1 MSKAIAEKV
10 MTLTE
15 TAKFLRVAVGK
26 VRALAEAGSLPG
38 RKIDEDW
45 RFLKSTLVEW
55 LRHKPS
61 SAELFLRQAGSLRD
75 DDTLPQLTDDIYKG
89 RGSPLG
95 EPASC

>member
-1 MSKAIAEKV
+1 MTRPVSEKV

-15 TAKFLRVAVGK
+15 TAKFLRVAVRK

-55 LRHKPS
+55 LRPKPS
-61 SAELFLRQAGSLRD
+61 SAELFLRQAGSFKD
-75 DDTLPQLTDDIYKG
+75 DDTLPQLLEDIYKARG
-89 RGSPLG
+89 RPMV
-95 EPASC
+95 EPD